1 MKTNIITK
9 TRRAALG
16 ISDAEAPGND
26 GHGRRRAAR
35 GRRRAAHGH
44 PGGGD
49 LEVSA
54 GTTRHVFRVEFLWFL
69 KLKNKEKTIL
79 GILDNFEMFLKISG
93 FSLKIY

>member
-26 GHGRRRAAR
+26 GHGRRRAA
-35 GRRRAAHGH
+35 HGH

-54 GTTRHVFRVEFLWFL
+54 ETARHGFRVEFMWFL
-69 KLKNKEKTIL
+69 KLKNKEKRL
-79 GILDNFEMFLKISG
+79 SG
-93 FSLKIY
+93 FWIILKSF

>member
-1 MKTNIITK
+1 MNSSIPKPSSSP
-9 TRRAALG
+9 

-54 GTTRHVFRVEFLWFL
+54 ETARHGFRVEFMWFL
-69 KLKNKEKTIL
+69 KLKNKEKRL
-79 GILDNFEMFLKISG
+79 SG
-93 FSLKIY
+93 FWIILKSF